1 MPPSKRTSLSD
12 SPLAQLFASTTDGSV
27 DGTAAANAS
36 AATSTPEG
44 AGDTTVGAS
53 TTTPAP
59 ATPEAATKAPAK
71 KPVVKARENSLDK
84 SVPAAGSS
92 TSAGRAASGTS
103 IAPTAADASTYLA
116 VIRTVGVGG
125 GGINAIE
132 RMIDADVRG
141 VEFVAVN
148 TDLQQ
153 LETSNAPVR
162 LHIGNEITH
171 GLGSGAD
178 PEVGKAAAEASY
190 DHLRHVLKGSDMVF
204 VTAGEGG
211 GTGTGAAPVVC
222 RAARELG
229 ALTVA
234 IVTTP
239 FSFEGSRRQRSA
251 SDGLEE
257 LRKHADT
264 VIVIPNNR
272 LLDVLN
278 RDVSMLEAFRVAD
291 DVLRQGVQGICDLI
305 TMPGLINVD
314 FADVRTIM
322 TDAGSALMGIG
333 FGSGETRATDAAMSA
348 INSPLIEQSPSGAK
362 GILLSISGGDDL
374 TLHEVTEAANVVQQA
389 AAPDAEIIFG
399 ATVDS
404 RLTGQVWVT
413 VVATGFDEKGR
424 PARTRQSTILGAR
437 PGQSAGSG
445 DDLELPG
452 FLR

>member
-1 MPPSKRTSLSD
+1 MSTSKRSSLTD
-12 SPLAQLFASTTDGSV
+12 SPLAQLFSATEAAPDATTTAPSPGASTPVTTAKTGRLADAVPEPRSA
-27 DGTAAANAS
+27 GTAASGS
-36 AATSTPEG
+36 AVSP
-44 AGDTTVGAS
+44 
-53 TTTPAP
+53 
-59 ATPEAATKAPAK
+59 
-71 KPVVKARENSLDK
+71 
-84 SVPAAGSS
+84 
-92 TSAGRAASGTS
+92 
-103 IAPTAADASTYLA
+103 IAADASTYLA
-116 VIRTVGVGG
+116 VIRCVGVGG
-125 GGINAIE
+125 AGINAVE
-132 RMIDADVRG
+132 RMMDADIRG

-153 LETSNAPVR
+153 LEISNAPVR
-162 LHIGNEITH
+162 LHIGNELTG

-178 PEVGKAAAEASY
+178 PQVGREAAEASY

-204 VTAGEGG
+204 VTCGEGG

-239 FSFEGSRRQRSA
+239 FSFEGSRRSRSA
-251 SDGLEE
+251 DAGLEE

-314 FADVRTIM
+314 FADVRTVM
-322 TDAGSALMGIG
+322 TDSGSALMGIG
-333 FGSGETRATDAAMSA
+333 FGSGETRAVDAATSA
-348 INSPLIEQSPSGAK
+348 INSPLIQEPPSGAT

-374 TLHEVTEAANVVQQA
+374 TLHEVTEAAKVVQEA
-389 AAPDAEIIFG
+389 AAPDANIIFG

-413 VVATGFDEKGR
+413 VVATGVGGTATRRSSQIMGQR
-424 PARTRQSTILGAR
+424 PAPRSTNTD
-437 PGQSAGSG
+437 G
-445 DDLELPG
+445 DLDLPA
-452 FLR
+452 FLQ

>member
-1 MPPSKRTSLSD
+1 MSTSKRTSLSD
-12 SPLAQLFASTTDGSV
+12 SPLAQLFSATEQTSGTGDSSASI
-27 DGTAAANAS
+27 S
-36 AATSTPEG
+36 AADAG
-44 AGDTTVGAS
+44 A
-53 TTTPAP
+53 
-59 ATPEAATKAPAK
+59 ATPTKSSITTAKTGTLQDAVPPA
-71 KPVVKARENSLDK
+71 R
-84 SVPAAGSS
+84 
-92 TSAGRAASGTS
+92 SAGTAASGTS
-103 IAPTAADASTYLA
+103 VSPIAADASTYLA
-116 VIRTVGVGG
+116 VIRCVGVGG

-132 RMIDADVRG
+132 RMMDADVRG

-153 LETSNAPVR
+153 LEISNAPVR
-162 LHIGNEITH
+162 LHIGNELTG

-178 PEVGKAAAEASY
+178 PSVGRAAAEASY

-204 VTAGEGG
+204 VTCGEGG

-239 FSFEGSRRQRSA
+239 FSFEGSRRGRSA
-251 SDGLEE
+251 ADGLEE

-278 RDVSMLEAFRVAD
+278 RDVSMIEAFRVAD

-314 FADVRTIM
+314 FADVRTVM
-322 TDAGSALMGIG
+322 SDSGSALMGIG
-333 FGSGETRATDAAMSA
+333 FGSGETRAVDAATSA
-348 INSPLIEQSPSGAK
+348 INSPLIQEPPSGAT

-374 TLHEVTEAANVVQQA
+374 TLHEVTEAARVVQAA
-389 AAPDAEIIFG
+389 AAPDANIIFG

-413 VVATGFDEKGR
+413 VVATGVGGSSVKRSVQLRGQQSSQRGSIIQADAADGDMDL
-424 PARTRQSTILGAR
+424 PA
-437 PGQSAGSG
+437 
-445 DDLELPG
+445 
-452 FLR
+452 FLQ

>member
-1 MPPSKRTSLSD
+1 MSTSKRSSLSD
-12 SPLAQLFASTTDGSV
+12 SPLAQLFSATEPAPSSDESASSTT
-27 DGTAAANAS
+27 
-36 AATSTPEG
+36 AAT
-44 AGDTTVGAS
+44 D
-53 TTTPAP
+53 
-59 ATPEAATKAPAK
+59 
-71 KPVVKARENSLDK
+71 
-84 SVPAAGSS
+84 AGSS
-92 TSAGRAASGTS
+92 TATKSSVTTAQTGTLSDAVPQPRSAGTAASGTS
-103 IAPTAADASTYLA
+103 VSPIAADASTYLA
-116 VIRTVGVGG
+116 VIRCVGVGG

-132 RMIDADVRG
+132 RMMDADVRG

-153 LETSNAPVR
+153 LEISNAPVR
-162 LHIGNEITH
+162 LHIGNELTG

-178 PEVGKAAAEASY
+178 PSVGRAAAEASY

-204 VTAGEGG
+204 VTCGEGG

-239 FSFEGSRRQRSA
+239 FSFEGSRRSRSA

-278 RDVSMLEAFRVAD
+278 RDVSMIEAFRVAD

-314 FADVRTIM
+314 FADVRTVM
-322 TDAGSALMGIG
+322 TDSGSALMGIG
-333 FGSGETRATDAAMSA
+333 FGSGETRAVDAATSA
-348 INSPLIEQSPSGAK
+348 INSPLIQEPPSGAT

-374 TLHEVTEAANVVQQA
+374 TLHEVTEAARVVQAA
-389 AAPDAEIIFG
+389 AAPDANIIFG

-413 VVATGFDEKGR
+413 VVATGVGGSSVKRSVQLRG
-424 PARTRQSTILGAR
+424 Q
-437 PGQSAGSG
+437 QSAGHQGSIIRAESS
-445 DDLELPG
+445 DDDMDLPS
-452 FLR
+452 FLQ

>member
-1 MPPSKRTSLSD
+1 MSNKRSSLND
-12 SPLAQLFASTTDGSV
+12 SPLAQLFATTDQRGGTTDPGATKPAPGPIITPEPKS
-27 DGTAAANAS
+27 DADAASAPPAAPAASAPPQSAGTAAS
-36 AATSTPEG
+36 GSH
-44 AGDTTVGAS
+44 V
-53 TTTPAP
+53 AP
-59 ATPEAATKAPAK
+59 G
-71 KPVVKARENSLDK
+71 L
-84 SVPAAGSS
+84 
-92 TSAGRAASGTS
+92 
-103 IAPTAADASTYLA
+103 ADASTYLA
-116 VIRTVGVGG
+116 VIRVVGVGG

-132 RMIDADVRG
+132 RMMESDVRG
-141 VEFVAVN
+141 VEFVAIN

-153 LETSNAPVR
+153 LEISNAPVR
-162 LHIGNEITH
+162 LHIGNELTG

-204 VTAGEGG
+204 VTCGEGG

-251 SDGLEE
+251 GAGLDE

-272 LLDVLN
+272 LLEVLH
-278 RDVSMLEAFRVAD
+278 RDVSMVEAFRVAD
-291 DVLRQGVQGICDLI
+291 DVLRQGVQGITDLI

-322 TDAGSALMGIG
+322 AESGNALMGIG
-333 FGSGETRATDAAMSA
+333 FGTGETRAKDAALSA
-348 INSPLIEQSPSGAK
+348 IGSPLIEQSPQGAG

-374 TLHEVTEAANVVQQA
+374 TLHEVTEAARIIQESS
-389 AAPDAEIIFG
+389 APDANIIFG

-413 VVATGFDEKGR
+413 VVATGFGQKPKPSIEAPSSTGR
-424 PARTRQSTILGAR
+424 LGGILRGGSRRSPDA
-437 PGQSAGSG
+437 AGG
-445 DDLELPG
+445 DDDVDIPD
-452 FLR
+452 FLK

>member
-1 MPPSKRTSLSD
+1 MSNKRSSLND
-12 SPLAQLFASTTDGSV
+12 SPLAQLFAATDQRGGTTDPTAEKPAPGPIITPEPKV
-27 DGTAAANAS
+27 DDANAAS
-36 AATSTPEG
+36 ASTPAAPPE
-44 AGDTTVGAS
+44 A
-53 TTTPAP
+53 PAP
-59 ATPEAATKAPAK
+59 
-71 KPVVKARENSLDK
+71 R
-84 SVPAAGSS
+84 SVGS
-92 TSAGRAASGTS
+92 AASGTS
-103 IAPTAADASTYLA
+103 MAPGLADASTYLA
-116 VIRTVGVGG
+116 VIRVVGVGG
-125 GGINAIE
+125 AGINAIE
-132 RMIDADVRG
+132 RMMESDVRG
-141 VEFVAVN
+141 VEFVAIN

-153 LETSNAPVR
+153 LEISNAPVR
-162 LHIGNEITH
+162 LHIGNELTG

-178 PEVGKAAAEASY
+178 PDMGKAAAEASY

-204 VTAGEGG
+204 VTCGEGG

-239 FSFEGSRRQRSA
+239 FSFEGSTRQRSA
-251 SDGLEE
+251 SEGLEE

-272 LLDVLN
+272 LLEVLH
-278 RDVSMLEAFRVAD
+278 RDVSMVEAFRVAD
-291 DVLRQGVQGICDLI
+291 DVLRQGVQGITDLI

-322 TDAGSALMGIG
+322 QDSGNALMGIG
-333 FGSGETRATDAAMSA
+333 FGTGETRARDAALSA
-348 INSPLIEQSPSGAK
+348 IGSPLIEQSPEGAG
-362 GILLSISGGDDL
+362 GIVLSISGGDDL
-374 TLHEVTEAANVVQQA
+374 TLHEVTEAARIIQES
-389 AAPDAEIIFG
+389 AAPDANILFG

-413 VVATGFDEKGR
+413 VIATGFGGAGKQHAPPQQSGGNRLSGMLRGDA
-424 PARTRQSTILGAR
+424 PAT
-437 PGQSAGSG
+437 GSGG

>member
-1 MPPSKRTSLSD
+1 MSNKRTSLND
-12 SPLAQLFASTTDGSV
+12 SPLAQLFAATDQRGGGDATERPQAGPIITPEPKADPDAKAPAEAAEQAAPRSA
-27 DGTAAANAS
+27 GTAAS
-36 AATSTPEG
+36 G
-44 AGDTTVGAS
+44 AG
-53 TTTPAP
+53 
-59 ATPEAATKAPAK
+59 
-71 KPVVKARENSLDK
+71 
-84 SVPAAGSS
+84 
-92 TSAGRAASGTS
+92 
-103 IAPTAADASTYLA
+103 IAPIVADASTYLA
-116 VIRTVGVGG
+116 VIRVVGVGG
-125 GGINAIE
+125 AGINAIE
-132 RMIDADVRG
+132 RMMESDVRG
-141 VEFVAVN
+141 VEFVAIN

-153 LETSNAPVR
+153 LEISNAPVR
-162 LHIGNEITH
+162 LHIGNELTG

-178 PEVGKAAAEASY
+178 PEVGRSAAEASY

-204 VTAGEGG
+204 VTCGEGG

-239 FSFEGSRRQRSA
+239 FSFEGSTRQRSA
-251 SDGLEE
+251 GSGLEE

-272 LLDVLN
+272 LLEVLH
-278 RDVSMLEAFRVAD
+278 RDVSMVEAFRVAD
-291 DVLRQGVQGICDLI
+291 DVLRQGVQGITDLI

-322 TDAGSALMGIG
+322 SDSGNALMGIG
-333 FGSGETRATDAAMSA
+333 FGTGEQRARDAALSA
-348 INSPLIEQSPSGAK
+348 IGSPLIEQAPTGAG

-374 TLHEVTEAANVVQQA
+374 TLHEVTEAARIIQEN
-389 AAPDAEIIFG
+389 AAPNANIIFG

-413 VVATGFDEKGR
+413 VVATDFGPSKKPSVADRFGVAPRGR
-424 PARTRQSTILGAR
+424 GEIQQAA
-437 PGQSAGSG
+437 SG
-445 DDLELPG
+445 DTDGGDDIELPD

>member
-1 MPPSKRTSLSD
+1 
-12 SPLAQLFASTTDGSV
+12 
-27 DGTAAANAS
+27 
-36 AATSTPEG
+36 
-44 AGDTTVGAS
+44 
-53 TTTPAP
+53 
-59 ATPEAATKAPAK
+59 
-71 KPVVKARENSLDK
+71 
-84 SVPAAGSS
+84 
-92 TSAGRAASGTS
+92 
-103 IAPTAADASTYLA
+103 
-116 VIRTVGVGG
+116 
-125 GGINAIE
+125 
-132 RMIDADVRG
+132 VRG
-141 VEFVAVN
+141 VEFVAIN

-153 LETSNAPVR
+153 LEISNAPVR
-162 LHIGNEITH
+162 LHIGNELTG

-178 PEVGKAAAEASY
+178 PDVGKAAAEASY

-204 VTAGEGG
+204 VTCGEGG

-251 SDGLEE
+251 GAGLDE

-272 LLDVLN
+272 LLEVLH
-278 RDVSMLEAFRVAD
+278 RDVSMVEAFRVAD
-291 DVLRQGVQGICDLI
+291 DVLRQGVQGITDLI

-322 TDAGSALMGIG
+322 SDSGNALMGIG
-333 FGSGETRATDAAMSA
+333 FGTGETRAKDAALSA
-348 INSPLIEQSPSGAK
+348 IGSPLIEQSPQGAG

-374 TLHEVTEAANVVQQA
+374 TLHEVTEAARIIQEN
-389 AAPDAEIIFG
+389 AAPDANIIFG

-413 VVATGFDEKGR
+413 VVATGFGQK
-424 PARTRQSTILGAR
+424 PKPTIEAPGGSRLGGILR
-437 PGQSAGSG
+437 GGSRRGAEPEGG
-445 DDLELPG
+445 DDVDIPD
-452 FLR
+452 FLK

>member
-1 MPPSKRTSLSD
+1 MSSKRSSLNQ
-12 SPLAQLFASTTDGSV
+12 SPLAQLFASTGANTDAPRSEPGPIQQAEAKQGVDPDAGSPAGAAEAAV
-27 DGTAAANAS
+27 EETAPARMTRQKLEDAVPAPQNVGTAA
-36 AATSTPEG
+36 
-44 AGDTTVGAS
+44 
-53 TTTPAP
+53 
-59 ATPEAATKAPAK
+59 
-71 KPVVKARENSLDK
+71 
-84 SVPAAGSS
+84 
-92 TSAGRAASGTS
+92 SGG
-103 IAPTAADASTYLA
+103 IAPMMADASTYLA
-116 VIRTVGVGG
+116 VIRVVGVGG
-125 GGINAIE
+125 GGINAVE
-132 RMIDADVRG
+132 RMMDADVRG
-141 VEFVAVN
+141 VEFVAIN

-153 LETSNAPVR
+153 LEISNAPVR
-162 LHIGNEITH
+162 LHIGNELTG

-204 VTAGEGG
+204 VTCGEGG

-239 FSFEGSRRQRSA
+239 FSFEGSRRGRSA
-251 SDGLEE
+251 SAGLEE

-272 LLDVLN
+272 LLEVLQG
-278 RDVSMLEAFRVAD
+278 DVSMIEAFRIAD

-314 FADVRTIM
+314 FADVRTVM
-322 TDAGSALMGIG
+322 SGSGSALMGIG
-333 FGSGETRATDAAMSA
+333 FGSGENRAADAALSA
-348 INSPLIEQSPSGAK
+348 INSPLIEQSPQGAK

-374 TLHEVTEAANVVQQA
+374 SLHEVTEAARIVQDA
-389 AAPDAEIIFG
+389 AADDANIIFG

-413 VVATGFDEKGR
+413 VVATGFGQQTLGEAHETQSRGR
-424 PARTRQSTILGAR
+424 GRGMILGGR
-437 PGQSAGSG
+437 RSSG
-445 DDLELPG
+445 THPAHKQQDDAELDIPE